1 MKTKTAKI
9 VTAPA
14 TLRASFTYHHH
25 FRVQQRYLINKTKCY
40 LNDLVLSPTTRRFV
54 LPSIPINT
62 YLGFRIKFSDVAVGS
77 PNNIL
82 VWYCTLSYNS
92 THVVHVCW
100 ATNCIVD
107 VSLSDGTRLSSRDIP
122 RLYGDSNANVT
133 VVSVI
138 DLKNK
143 VAYRYETVALLKN
156 PALNITKVSRTAFTY
171 V

>member
-1 MKTKTAKI
+1 MDA
-9 VTAPA
+9 A
-14 TLRASFTYHHH
+14 
-25 FRVQQRYLINKTKCY
+25 
-40 LNDLVLSPTTRRFV
+40 
-54 LPSIPINT
+54 
-62 YLGFRIKFSDVAVGS
+62 
-77 PNNIL
+77 
-82 VWYCTLSYNS
+82 
-92 THVVHVCW
+92 
-100 ATNCIVD
+100 
-107 VSLSDGTRLSSRDIP
+107 LSDGTRLSSRDIL